1 MTSEVQPPRPAR
13 VSPLLARWM
22 LRLPAL
28 ICLWIVILWPL
39 RAIGWL
45 GEVIQALGHDLAAA
59 MRRFRTDPPLAQARV
74 LAVALLLIGGAC
86 LLSVLTLPNYD
97 RALVLT
103 GRSEVLSMQ
112 LDDRA
117 FGALD
122 FPGAVLRAD
131 LDSPATE
138 PGPVRLDI
146 SPGTSV
152 RFERIGRGALHF
164 TFAAGP
170 AASADPGCIAPSR
183 AVGTVSA
190 SGPQATLCEGAVV
203 LVPFAGDS
211 DPLVVALSGGLVVG
225 EEVSQ
230 GAGPRPI
237 LLEATASLLVRH
249 AGPVFRSACRSELFE
264 HLCDRF
270 VANSL
275 VLAPGNSVRAYQ
287 HGRAGDVA
295 GVPAHEVTAV
305 VEGAMRS
312 AGLGFL
318 RVDPNDLQSG
328 MSFNLAALAEAF
340 EVTRIEGETFT
351 VKESLFDVVQKSP
364 LMHTLNTGLAA
375 VGLLWYFL
383 RLRRGEGGEGEGT
396 AAAALLCFWLAIPAP
411 ALAQQA
417 LLRADETGQAMLRA
431 RGDRCYAV
439 TPAHVM
445 GTETSAL
452 VTAPGRQQG
461 EGDLLRRVPAAPEPI
476 ALLSLRGIPLALC
489 PAFEGPPSLDSLLRN
504 RAAAVLRLV
513 CADGGIDRLP
523 LLVASV
529 EVETLEVQTGPGTE
543 LEQGMSG
550 GTVLVGDQPVG
561 LLVDVF
567 NEGRS
572 GRVARLDRVFERM
585 APHLATSSAPTL
597 SVTPPQGTVAYDV
610 VRSSA
615 APTSLTNK
623 VSSLTGDGPGPWRVA
638 ADGRTEVV
646 MKVAGPTSGV
656 ALDVSGL
663 PDPPRAVEV
672 LAGRS
677 DTGPWQ
683 SLAGISLE
691 PGDTVQTRRYPAT
704 RLPYLLLRAWPGPS
718 QATLALRGLRLLP

>member
-1 MTSEVQPPRPAR
+1 MTCEAQPPRAAR
-13 VSPLLARWM
+13 VLPLLARRM
-22 LRLPAL
+22 LDLPAL
-28 ICLWIVILWPL
+28 VCLWILILWPL
-39 RAIGWL
+39 RVIGWL
-45 GEVIQALGHDLAAA
+45 GEVVEALGHDLATA
-59 MRRFRTDPPLAQARV
+59 MRRFSTDPPLAQARV
-74 LAVALLLIGGAC
+74 LAVAVLLIGGAF
-86 LLSVLTLPNYD
+86 LLGVLTLPNYD

-122 FPGAVLRAD
+122 FAGAVLRAD

-146 SPGTSV
+146 APGTSV
-152 RFERIGRGALHF
+152 RFERIGRGALHL
-164 TFAAGP
+164 TFAAGT
-170 AASADPGCIAPSR
+170 AAPADPGCIAPLR
-183 AVGTVSA
+183 VVGAVSA
-190 SGPQATLCEGAVV
+190 SGTQAALCEGAVV
-203 LVPFAGDS
+203 LVPLAPGS

-237 LLEATASLLVRH
+237 LLDATASLLVRH
-249 AGPVFRSACRSELFE
+249 AGPVFRLACRLELFE

-275 VLAPGNSVRAYQ
+275 VLAPGNSVRAYR
-287 HGRAGDVA
+287 HGRAEDVA
-295 GVPAHEVTAV
+295 EVPAHEVAAAAD
-305 VEGAMRS
+305 GAMRP

-318 RVDPNDLQSG
+318 RIDPNDLQSG
-328 MSFNLAALAEAF
+328 MSFNLAAPAEAF

-364 LMHTLNTGLAA
+364 LMHTLNTSLAA

-383 RLRRGEGGEGEGT
+383 RLRRGEGGGGEGT
-396 AAAALLCFWLAIPAP
+396 AAAALLCLGLAMPAP

-431 RGDRCYAV
+431 RGDRCYAI
-439 TPAHVM
+439 TPAHVI

-513 CADGGIDRLP
+513 RADGGIDRLP

-529 EVETLEVQTGPGTE
+529 EIETLEVQTEPGTE
-543 LEQGMSG
+543 LKQGMSG

-572 GRVARLDRVFERM
+572 GRVARLDRVFERL
-585 APHLATSSAPTL
+585 APHLATSPAPVPSL
-597 SVTPPQGTVAYDV
+597 TPAQGTVAYDV

-615 APTSLTNK
+615 APISLANK
-623 VSSLTGDGPGPWRVA
+623 VSSLIGDGPGPWRVA
-638 ADGRTEVV
+638 ADGRTEVI
-646 MKVAGPTSGV
+646 MKAVGPTSGV

-677 DTGPWQ
+677 DKGPWQ

-691 PGDTVQTRRYPAT
+691 PGDTVQTRRFPAT
-704 RLPYLLLRAWPGPS
+704 RLPYLLLRAWPGPG
-718 QATLALRGLRLLP
+718 QATFAVRGLRLLP

>member
-1 MTSEVQPPRPAR
+1 
-13 VSPLLARWM
+13 M
-22 LRLPAL
+22 LRTPAL
-28 ICLWIVILWPL
+28 ICLWILILWPL

-45 GEVIQALGHDLAAA
+45 GEVIQALGHDLAVA
-59 MRRFRTDPPLAQARV
+59 MRRFGTDPPLAQARV
-74 LAVALLLIGGAC
+74 LSVALLLIGGAC
-86 LLSVLTLPNYD
+86 LLGVLTLPNYD

-122 FPGAVLRAD
+122 FSNAVLRAD

-146 SPGTSV
+146 APGTSV
-152 RFERIGRGALHF
+152 RFERSGRGALHL

-170 AASADPGCIAPSR
+170 AAPADPGCVAPLR
-183 AVGTVSA
+183 AVGTASA
-190 SGPQATLCEGAVV
+190 LGTPAALCEGAVV
-203 LVPFAGDS
+203 LVPFAPGS

-249 AGPVFRSACRSELFE
+249 AGPVFRSACRLELFE
-264 HLCDRF
+264 QICDRF

-287 HGRAGDVA
+287 HGRAGDGT
-295 GVPAHEVTAV
+295 GVQAHEVAAAAD
-305 VEGAMRS
+305 GAMRP

-318 RVDPNDLQSG
+318 RIDPNDFQSG
-328 MSFNLAALAEAF
+328 MSFNLAAPAEAF

-351 VKESLFDVVQKSP
+351 VKESLFDVVEKSP

-383 RLRRGEGGEGEGT
+383 RLRRGEGGGGEGT
-396 AAAALLCFWLAIPAP
+396 AAAALVCLWLAMPAP

-452 VTAPGRQQG
+452 LTTPGRERG
-461 EGDLLRRVPAAPEPI
+461 EGDLLRRIPAAPEPI
-476 ALLSLRGIPLALC
+476 ALLTLRGVPMSLC
-489 PAFEGPPSLDSLLRN
+489 PAFEGAVSLDSLLQDHS
-504 RAAAVLRLV
+504 AAVLRLV
-513 CADGGIDRLP
+513 RPDGSIDRIP
-523 LLVASV
+523 LLLASI
-529 EVETLEVQTGPGTE
+529 EVETVEVHTE
-543 LEQGMSG
+543 QGAMLEQGMSG
-550 GTVLVGDQPVG
+550 GTVLVDDQPVG
-561 LLVDVF
+561 LLVDVLD
-567 NEGRS
+567 GGQT
-572 GRVARLDRVFERM
+572 GRVARLDRIFERL
-585 APHLATSSAPTL
+585 APHLPAGVPAPAVQAPVG
-597 SVTPPQGTVAYDV
+597 SVAYEIL
-610 VRSSA
+610 RSNA
-615 APTSLTNK
+615 APVAPANK
-623 VSSLTGDGPGPWRVA
+623 MSSLQGDGPGPWRVA
-638 ADGRTEVV
+638 AEGRVEFVL
-646 MKVAGPTSGV
+646 KPAAPASGI
-656 ALDVSGL
+656 ALDLTGL
-663 PDPPRAVEV
+663 DDPPATVEV
-672 LAGRS
+672 LGS
-677 DTGPWQ
+677 FSETGPWQ
-683 SLAGISLE
+683 SLAGMTLE
-691 PGDTVQTRRYPAT
+691 PGDTVQVKRFPAT
-704 RLPYLLLRAWPGPS
+704 RLPYLLVRAFAPPVRK
-718 QATLALRGLRLLP
+718 TLAIRRLTIVPR